1 MARPHCEKRLHL
13 VNAAAKMA
21 LTMRSGTGGSCPGG
35 SVSFRPD
42 GSPAGDPLDG
52 IELLIFD
59 KDGTLIEFHL
69 MWGGWV
75 DGLANRLEAVSG
87 LTLREGLYA
96 LLGVDLESG
105 LVHAH
110 GLLAATPMSRIRET
124 VAAFV
129 ADAGATRDRAE
140 LAVDQA
146 WDAPD
151 PVALAWPV
159 TDLGALLARLRSR
172 VGLFAVATSDDRD
185 PTVRTLVSLG
195 IAGEFADLAC
205 ADDGFPNKPAP
216 DPVLRLCE
224 RLGVPPDRTAV
235 VGDSPADLRMGRAAG
250 VARTIAVLTGVG
262 DFATLEPLADVVLPS
277 IAELAPG

>member
-1 MARPHCEKRLHL
+1 MNRS
-13 VNAAAKMA
+13 A
-21 LTMRSGTGGSCPGG
+21 L
-35 SVSFRPD
+35 
-42 GSPAGDPLDG
+42 LDG

-75 DGLANRLEAVSG
+75 DGLANRLEASAG
-87 LTLREGLYA
+87 LALREGLYA
-96 LLGVDLESG
+96 LLGVDVDTG
-105 LVHAH
+105 MVHAH
-110 GLLAATPMSRIRET
+110 GLLAATPMSRIRDA
-124 VAAFV
+124 VAAFLT
-129 ADAGATRDRAE
+129 DAGATRDQAE
-140 LAVDQA
+140 AAVDRA

-151 PVALAWPV
+151 PVALARPV
-159 TDLGALLARLRSR
+159 TDLGALLTKLRPR
-172 VGLFAVATSDDRD
+172 VRLFAVATSDDRD
-185 PTVRTLVSLG
+185 PTIRTLEALG

-205 ADDGFPNKPAP
+205 ADDGIPNKPAP

-224 RLGVPPDRTAV
+224 HLGVSPDRTAV

-262 DFATLEPLADVVLPS
+262 DLATLAPLADVVLPS

>member
-1 MARPHCEKRLHL
+1 MFMRP
-13 VNAAAKMA
+13 
-21 LTMRSGTGGSCPGG
+21 GST
-35 SVSFRPD
+35 RD
-42 GSPAGDPLDG
+42 LLDG
-52 IELLIFD
+52 IDLLIFD

-75 DGLANRLEAVSG
+75 DGLANRLEAASG
-87 LTLREGLYA
+87 LALRDGLYA
-96 LLGVDLESG
+96 LLGVDLATG

-110 GLLAATPMSRIRET
+110 GLLAATPMSRIREA
-124 VAAFV
+124 VSAFV

-140 LAVDQA
+140 AAIDQA

-151 PVALAWPV
+151 PVALARPV
-159 TDLGALLARLRSR
+159 TDLGALLAKLRPR

-185 PTVRTLVSLG
+185 PTIRTFESLG
-195 IAGEFADLAC
+195 IAGEFAELAC
-205 ADDGFPNKPAP
+205 ADDGIPNKPAP

-250 VARTIAVLTGVG
+250 AARTIAVLTGVG
-262 DFATLEPLADVVLPS
+262 DVATLEPLADVVLES
-277 IAELAPG
+277 IADLASA